1 MKQNSIGA
9 SAFLIFILALI
20 ISIPS
25 ESAAHCDTMDGPVV
39 SAARVA
45 IEKSD
50 LTPVLMWVREPHE
63 KEIRA
68 AFERTLAV
76 RASGK
81 EVREFADQYFFET
94 LVRLH
99 RQGEG
104 EPYTG
109 LKPAGSEIHPLIKA
123 ADKAIESGSV
133 EKVVQHITSQISDSI
148 RMLYSDALQKR
159 ASNRAESTSSHTWGS
174 STTWKS
180 SMRCPRDLLFMVMAK
195 VRDRLSTAID
205 SSVPTPIAPPTEGG
219 AM

>member
-1 MKQNSIGA
+1 MRQNSIGA
-9 SAFLIFILALI
+9 SAFIIFILALI

-45 IEKSD
+45 LEKSD
-50 LTPVLMWVREPHE
+50 LTPVLMWVREPDE

-68 AFERTLAV
+68 AFERTLSV

-81 EVREFADQYFFET
+81 EVREFADLYFFET

-123 ADKAIESGSV
+123 ADKALESGSV
-133 EKVVQHITSQISDSI
+133 EKVVQHITSRISDSI
-148 RMLYSDALQKR
+148 RKLYSDALEKNHH
-159 ASNRAESTSSHTWGS
+159 AKESVQLGREYVDSYVQFVHYVEMLDEMARGS
-174 STTWKS
+174 
-180 SMRCPRDLLFMVMAK
+180 A
-195 VRDRLSTAID
+195 AHGHAQNE
-205 SSVPTPIAPPTEGG
+205 APPAHGH
-219 AM
+219 

>member
-148 RMLYSDALQKR
+148 RMLYSDALQKNHH
-159 ASNRAESTSSHTWGS
+159 AKESVQQGREYVESYVGFIHYVEKLDEMSKGPAVHGHGQS
-174 STTWKS
+174 
-180 SMRCPRDLLFMVMAK
+180 AG
-195 VRDRLSTAID
+195 
-205 SSVPTPIAPPTEGG
+205 PPEHGH
-219 AM
+219 